1 MRMPSQKQ
9 SSMVLAL
16 LFVLILSPA
25 PAGEGMD
32 DFKNILAAA
41 ENNQADAQFLLGD
54 CYYKGRG
61 IPQNYQEA
69 AKWFRKAADQ
79 MNADAQYYL
88 GVCYANGQGVEK
100 NPQAA
105 AEWIRRASDHGN
117 PEAMNTLGLLHSSGS
132 GVRQD
137 YSEAVS
143 LFRRAADSGNN
154 DALKNLAL
162 CYANG
167 LGVAKDMKEA
177 VKLLKTAASAGS
189 ADAQYNLG
197 VSYVNGSGVEANY
210 EQGIMWLKKAIQN
223 GFVDTQGS
231 LDVALA
237 KYAHEKA
244 MQAWA
249 KAKGIEFN
257 KQDDRGRTL
266 AHNAVEENR
275 LDILAWLKEN
285 GDDLNRQDDDGITP
299 VDMATIGQKTEI
311 VNWFKENGIV
321 ARDAK
326 VDMKWAED
334 MRSAGLDDQDIANH
348 ALAMLCKSAGTG
360 DVKMM
365 KNCLHLGVNV
375 NGAESDGSTPLHFA
389 VHAKNRQSI
398 KFLKSRNANP
408 RAKDARGFTPVDY
421 AKIRLQDDVLEWL
434 GE

>member
-1 MRMPSQKQ
+1 MRMPCLKQ
-9 SSMVLAL
+9 LSTIFALFLVLAL
-16 LFVLILSPA
+16 QPA
-25 PAGEGMD
+25 RAVEGTD

-41 ENNQADAQFLLGD
+41 ESNHADAQFILGD

-69 AKWFRKAADQ
+69 VKWFRKAADQ

-100 NPQAA
+100 NPQTA
-105 AEWIRRASDHGN
+105 AEWIRRAADHGN
-117 PEAMNTLGLLHSSGS
+117 AEAMNTLGLLYSSGN

-137 YSEAVS
+137 YSEAVG

-177 VKLLKTAASAGS
+177 VKLLKAAASAGS

-223 GFVDTQGS
+223 GFVDSQGS

-237 KYAHEKA
+237 KYASEKA

-249 KAKGIEFN
+249 KAKGVDFN
-257 KQDDRGRTL
+257 RQDDKGRTL
-266 AHNAVEENR
+266 AHDAVEENR
-275 LDILAWLKEN
+275 LDILPWLKEN

-299 VDMATIGQKTEI
+299 VDMATIGHKTEI
-311 VNWFKENGIV
+311 VNWFKDQGIV

-326 VDMKWAED
+326 ADMKWVED
-334 MRSAGLDDQDIANH
+334 MRSAGLDDQDIANYTL
-348 ALAMLCKSAGTG
+348 ALLCKSAGTG

-365 KNCLHLGVNV
+365 KNCLHLGANV

-408 RAKDARGFTPVDY
+408 RAKDARGFSPTDY
-421 AKIRLQDDVLEWL
+421 AKIRMQEDVLEWL